1 MAEKGNFLKK
11 HKKEEGQTEEKAPTR
26 RKSDPVKSSRPDK
39 PANFSKCTVEMD
51 KQNKY
56 LEIKS
61 LATREMISLWEIYD
75 ILNNHCIDN
84 WDAIKKTVLKRRK

>member
-11 HKKEEGQTEEKAPTR
+11 HKNEEGQPQEKAPTR
-26 RKSDPVKSSRPDK
+26 RKSDPAKSSRPDR
-39 PANFSKCTVEMD
+39 PAHFVKCTVEMD

-61 LATREMISLWEIYD
+61 LAAREMISLWEIYD
-75 ILNNHCIDN
+75 ILNDYGIEN
-84 WDAIKKTVLKRRK
+84 WEVIKETVQKRRK